1 MKRQLGILAAICIL
15 FLSTAAYAQL
25 LKAPTPCKLRITVT
39 DERQSPV
46 PYATVEVQDAV
57 GFGAAGSS
65 KQTAE
70 DGRVDFSSYSG
81 SHRIRITGSEIVDY
95 EGEFEIAPN
104 ENSHIEN
111 IRVKMKPP
119 VGGDK
124 PAPGPPIPSVRLKIP
139 RAAQKEFDRG
149 NKAAEKA
156 DWKAAAEA
164 YRAAIQQYPD
174 FDQAYN
180 GLGVALSS
188 QEDNA
193 GAKAAFEKAISI
205 TPEYAMAG
213 RNLARILLAERDWK
227 RSDELLRKSLQ
238 IEPVNAWALTN
249 AAYAELQLQ
258 DFAAAAA
265 NAQKVH
271 MVPHTGFEN
280 AHYIAALA
288 LEQLG
293 KSEEA
298 RAEYD
303 LYLKEAPTG
312 PYAVRAH
319 QASARLS
326 KP

>member
-1 MKRQLGILAAICIL
+1 MKRQLGLLSALCALLLCGAAN
-15 FLSTAAYAQL
+15 AQV
-25 LKAPTPCKLRITVT
+25 LKPATVCKLRIVVT
-39 DERQSPV
+39 DDSQNPV
-46 PYATVEVQDAV
+46 RDATVEVQDGV
-57 GFGAAGSS
+57 GFAAAGTSL
-65 KQTAE
+65 QTAQ
-70 DGRVDFSSYSG
+70 DGRVELNSFSG
-81 SHRIRITGSEIVDY
+81 RHRIRITGTEIVTY
-95 EGEFEIAPN
+95 EGEFEIARN
-104 ENSHIEN
+104 ENSHVEN
-111 IRVKMKPP
+111 IRVKMKAP
-119 VGGDK
+119 VGSDNPVPGMPV
-124 PAPGPPIPSVRLKIP
+124 PASRLKIP
-139 RAAQKEFDRG
+139 GPAQKEYEKG

-156 DWKAAAEA
+156 DWKTAADA
-164 YRAAIQQYPD
+164 YRAAIQQYAEYD
-174 FDQAYN
+174 LAYN
-180 GLGVALSS
+180 ALGVALSS
-188 QEDNA
+188 QGDAA

-213 RNLARILLAERDWK
+213 RNLARILLADHDWK

-238 IEPVNAWALTN
+238 IEPWNAWALTN
-249 AAYAELQLQ
+249 AAYADLQLH
-258 DFAAAAA
+258 DFAHAAV

-271 MVPHTGFEN
+271 TVPHTGFEN

-312 PYAVRAH
+312 TYAVRAQ